1 MIRAAFIWPNPTSP
15 PAKRRAWLGKRPL
28 LLVSALSAIVVATY
42 PGAATVPD
50 YAKRLFSQLTSGPAH
65 SETTSPR
72 AVDPPLGAVEAS
84 IVSEPEAEISIPGPS
99 TDHREPEQKLTQP
112 NAALSSAHSD
122 ALPVATDPS
131 GRTSAKKLRKRPVIV
146 KTYHSDVRYAQRR
159 ASQWSYRRL
168 AKEDNV
174 VELYLPPMEI
184 YSPDYDGN
192 W

>member
-50 YAKRLFSQLTSGPAH
+50 YAKRLFSQLTSGPTH

-72 AVDPPLGAVEAS
+72 AVNPPLGAVEAS
-84 IVSEPEAEISIPGPS
+84 IVSEPEAEIPIPGPS
-99 TDHREPEQKLTQP
+99 TGHREPEQKLTQP
-112 NAALSSAHSD
+112 SAALSLAHSD

-131 GRTSAKKLRKRPVIV
+131 GRHRRPTTSKAPRD
-146 KTYHSDVRYAQRR
+146 SEDVSFRCAVRTTSSKSMELPTARERR
-159 ASQWSYRRL
+159 QCGGALFATERNLQS
-168 AKEDNV
+168 
-174 VELYLPPMEI
+174 
-184 YSPDYDGN
+184 
-192 W
+192 